1 MGVLSAVSLII
12 SMVSFIFSIALLIN
26 EVVFKGVR
34 KMKEIKLRP
43 ILILFI
49 TYFLFFV
56 LFLVFQ
62 NR

>member
-49 TYFLFFV
+49 TYFFIFCIV
-56 LFLVFQ
+56 SCVSK
-62 NR
+62 